1 MKSTP
6 ALSLAL
12 ALLLVGCS
20 GAPAASTEPPAAPES
35 APTALSAAPAS
46 TASVA
51 PTLAPAEPTA
61 SAGVAGAEPTLGQ
74 PVPPPSLDT
83 FKLLERPFPE
93 GPGAYTGQSYP
104 YRLYTH
110 CGVDFIA
117 FSGRWWRA
125 EQALSDGNGNPPA
138 GWGNPFQEGTM
149 LVEAPDKA
157 VFTGDNG
164 ETVRFGLTDEDPPPC
179 Q

>member
-1 MKSTP
+1 MKSTA
-6 ALSLAL
+6 ALSLSL
-12 ALLLVGCS
+12 AALLVGCA
-20 GAPAASTEPPAAPES
+20 GASTGSTELTPPPIS
-35 APTALSAAPAS
+35 TMAS
-46 TASVA
+46 
-51 PTLAPAEPTA
+51 LAPAPTMPAPPTLPPAETTPTA
-61 SAGVAGAEPTLGQ
+61 AVAVAEPTLGQ
-74 PVPPPSLDT
+74 PVPSPALDT
-83 FKLLERPFPE
+83 FKLLARPFPE
-93 GPGAYTGQSYP
+93 GPGAFTGQSYP

-125 EQALSDGNGNPPA
+125 EQALSDGQGGPPA
-138 GWGNPFQEGTM
+138 SWGNPFQEGTM

-164 ETVRFGLTDEDPPPC
+164 ETVRFGLTEDDPPPC